1 MTRDQAS
8 TLRSQN
14 GDREK
19 REGRAT
25 RARRIAVTSG
35 KGGVGKSNVSLNLAI
50 ALARIG
56 RKVLLVDADTN
67 LANIDILL
75 GIQAR
80 HTLADVIF
88 GEAFFGD
95 ILLEGPEGITILP
108 GSSGVVEIMEED
120 EIVRQK
126 MFDAFDDL
134 ERRFDVLLID
144 TGAGLS
150 KNVLHFVSSA
160 DDAVLVTNSEPT
172 SITDAYAMVKVAT
185 HQNPALRMQAVINL
199 TAREQDAIDT
209 FEKLQLAV
217 RNFLSV
223 DIELL
228 GMLPFDKNVQ
238 AAVAQRQP
246 FLTLYPKSAA
256 STAIMLMAHKL
267 MRRTQ
272 APAENSGNLA
282 HRIYDKMGGA

>member
-19 REGRAT
+19 RNSRAA

-35 KGGVGKSNVSLNLAI
+35 KGGVGKSNVSVNLAI

-67 LANIDILL
+67 LANVDILL
-75 GIQAR
+75 GLHAR

-88 GEAFFGD
+88 GDAFFGD
-95 ILLEGPEGITILP
+95 ILLDGPEGITILP
-108 GSSGVVEIMEED
+108 GSSGVIEVMED
-120 EIVRQK
+120 DAVVRQK

-150 KNVLHFVSSA
+150 DNVLHFVASA

-185 HQNPALRMQAVINL
+185 HQNPALRMQVVINL
-199 TAREQDAIDT
+199 AAKDQDAKDT

-223 DIELL
+223 DIEML
-228 GMLPFDKNVQ
+228 GILPLDKNVQ
-238 AAVAQRQP
+238 TAVSQRQP
-246 FLTLYPKSAA
+246 FLTLFPKSAA

-267 MRRTQ
+267 MRRSQ
-272 APAENSGNLA
+272 VPEEDSESLA
-282 HRIYDKMGGA
+282 QRIYDRMGGA

>member
-1 MTRDQAS
+1 
-8 TLRSQN
+8 L
-14 GDREK
+14 
-19 REGRAT
+19 

-50 ALARIG
+50 ALARMG
-56 RKVLLVDADTN
+56 RRVLLVDADTN

-80 HTLADVIF
+80 LTLADAIF
-88 GEAFFGD
+88 GDAFFGD
-95 ILLEGPEGITILP
+95 ILLEGPDGIAILP

-120 EIVRQK
+120 AAVRQK

-150 KNVLHFVSSA
+150 ENVLHFVAGA
-160 DDAVLVTNSEPT
+160 DDVVLVTNSEPT

-185 HQNPALRMQAVINL
+185 HMNPALKLQVVVNL
-199 TAREQDAIDT
+199 AAKEQDAKDT

-223 DIELL
+223 DIEMLGLL
-228 GMLPFDKNVQ
+228 PADKNVL
-238 AAVAQRQP
+238 AAVNQRQP
-246 FLTLYPKSAA
+246 FLTLFPKSAA

-272 APAENSGNLA
+272 APSEDSENLA
-282 HRIYDKMGGA
+282 RRIYDKMGGA